1 MNRMRIARLFALL
14 MLAAIGAVPA
24 AGSQEPAPIAI
35 HLFWSEG
42 CPHCAR
48 ARAFLEA
55 LDRTEDGVDLRTYEV
70 SNEPGNA
77 VLFARLNDALSVDVP
92 AVPLVIA
99 GDRAFIG
106 YLDDQSTGLAIREAA
121 LACRAAGCVDIVASF
136 QRALAASGGETT
148 ETRSPARRD
157 APPLPPTIRLP
168 VFGEVA
174 TASLSLPLLTVL
186 LAVIDGFNPCAMW
199 VLLFLIGMLL
209 GMTDHVR
216 MWVLGAAFLL
226 ASAAVYFLFLAAW
239 LNVLVL
245 LGTLAWIRIALGIGA
260 LAAGSWYLSQYV
272 RNPAALCRIAPAGQ
286 RQRIM
291 ERIRGAV
298 REQSFLLAVLGMVA
312 VAAAVNLVEL
322 LCSAGVP
329 AIYTQVLALSAL
341 PASQHYLY
349 LLLYVLVFLLDDLAV
364 FVTAMVTLQASGLT
378 AQYARYSHLLG
389 GIVLAV
395 LGMLLIFRP
404 DWLKFGA

>member
-1 MNRMRIARLFALL
+1 MNRMRIAWLFALS
-14 MLAAIGAVPA
+14 MLAMIGAIA
-24 AGSQEPAPIAI
+24 EAESQEPAPIAI

-42 CPHCAR
+42 CPHCLR
-48 ARAFLEA
+48 ARTFLEA
-55 LDRTEDGVDLRTYEV
+55 LDRTEDGVELRTYEV
-70 SNEPGNA
+70 SSNSGNGA
-77 VLFARLNDALSVDVP
+77 LFARLNAVLSVDVP

-106 YLDDQSTGLAIREAA
+106 YLDDQSTGSAIREAA
-121 LACRAAGCVDIVASF
+121 LACRAAGCVDIVTSHHRSLSASD
-136 QRALAASGGETT
+136 GKTI
-148 ETRSPARRD
+148 ETRSPARREG
-157 APPLPPTIRLP
+157 PPMPPSIRLP

-174 TASLSLPLLTVL
+174 TANLSLPLLTVL

-199 VLLFLIGMLL
+199 VLLFLIGLLL

-226 ASAAVYFLFLAAW
+226 ASAAVYYFFLAAW
-239 LNVLVL
+239 LNVLIL
-245 LGTLAWIRIALGIGA
+245 LGTLAWIRIALGVGA
-260 LAAGSWYLSQYV
+260 LAAGSWYVSQYI
-272 RNPAALCRIAPAGQ
+272 RNPAALCTIAPAGQ

-291 ERIRGAV
+291 ESIREAV
-298 REQSFLLAVLGMVA
+298 RERSFLLAILGMVA

-341 PASQHYLY
+341 PASQYYLY

-364 FVTAMVTLQASGLT
+364 FVTAMVTLQAAGLT

-395 LGMLLIFRP
+395 LGLLLIFRP
-404 DWLKFGA
+404 DWLKFGV